1 MLHILV
7 KSFMAWYLINGKRW
21 DGREEI
27 HLLISG
33 FISIYFDL
41 HCSAAKFSFSF
52 FFHFVLAFS
61 YVVSLD
67 DLPDRGAGFISL
79 ENLLFF
85 AKTFSVNSQT

>member
-1 MLHILV
+1 MV
-7 KSFMAWYLINGKRW
+7 SDQWKEMGWQ
-21 DGREEI
+21 GRDPSTDFRFHF
-27 HLLISG
+27 HL
-33 FISIYFDL
+33 FL
-41 HCSAAKFSFSF
+41 HCSAPKFSFSF